1 MKLLKFSLLMNYFA
15 IAKNSKRAIFII
27 NIGIFLSIFA
37 FSAATISIF
46 IENKVSQLEFEH
58 IENSRFKNEMQDTT
72 EFIISYKNKLRQAI
86 NSEETHEQYIE
97 FLRLNNFGKAITS
110 PNDLQ
115 AYSIYDFVRDKDF
128 ILEFALFLKEEIDY
142 ETFTE
147 EDEKKIK
154 LLIIKLEKTFKAIE
168 KLDAKVLKKIVYD
181 RSYQHIG
188 DEIIKS
194 LKSESRYKFLK
205 DQGIYEKEYNL
216 LIKLVD
222 DLEELFNFFLTY
234 SNSLIVLT
242 DENLK
247 AINEEI
253 INLSSKEKNII
264 LAAFFLQLL
273 IFIIIQFFEIS
284 SLKLHLNKRK
294 KL

>member
-1 MKLLKFSLLMNYFA
+1 MNYFA

-72 EFIISYKNKLRQAI
+72 GFIISYKNKLRQAI

-168 KLDAKVLKKIVYD
+168 KLDATVLKKIVYD

>member
-72 EFIISYKNKLRQAI
+72 GFIISFRNKIRQAI

-147 EDEKKIK
+147 EDKKKIK

-216 LIKLVD
+216 ITKLVD

-253 INLSSKEKNII
+253 IILSSKEKNII

>member
-72 EFIISYKNKLRQAI
+72 GFIISYKNKLRQAI

-216 LIKLVD
+216 ITKLVD

-234 SNSLIVLT
+234 SNSLIVFT